1 MKSAG
6 TSPGWGGRNDRDG
19 KGCRLTI
26 KEVSEQYGITQD
38 TLRYYE
44 RAGMIPR
51 VTRSASGHRDYQP
64 EDLAWVELAK
74 YLRGAGLTVEAIVD
88 YVRLYQQG
96 AETVP
101 ARLELL
107 RRQREALLD
116 QRRQIE
122 AALARLDHKIRW
134 HQDQAAGS
142 GGT

>member
-1 MKSAG
+1 M
-6 TSPGWGGRNDRDG
+6 
-19 KGCRLTI
+19 TI
-26 KEVSEQYGITQD
+26 KEVSGQYGISQD

-44 RAGMIPR
+44 RVGMIPR

-96 AETVP
+96 AETIP

-107 RRQREALLD
+107 RRQREALLE
-116 QRRQIE
+116 QRQQIE
-122 AALARLDHKIRW
+122 AALARLEQKIQW
-134 HQDQAAGS
+134 HQEKEK
-142 GGT
+142 T